1 MSLLLMHDG
10 KTLGLAGKLSVR
22 GKDESGML
30 VFMVIRSIVNQC
42 RNDNDSQ
49 LKVNT
54 PAPFS

>member
-22 GKDESGML
+22 VKDESGML
-30 VFMVIRSIVNQC
+30 VFMVIRSRVNQY

-54 PAPFS
+54 STPLS